1 MRESGE
7 NINAISGELINR
19 PDGINLTYSP
29 AARKLSEKLFQ
40 VPTI

>member
-19 PDGINLTYSP
+19 LYRIDLTYSFVV
-29 AARKLSEKLFQ
+29 S
-40 VPTI
+40 